1 MAFSPDRSPAPP
13 IEEEPMITSNLPQS
27 ALQGRGMATPVT
39 EASRVALTFEDFAS
53 EWLERQNS
61 EGGRAGTGLSTK
73 SRQDLEWRLSRH
85 LLPAFGSKLIYQIS
99 VRDVDQYRLEKVRD
113 EHLMP
118 SSINKTL
125 STLAAILELA
135 VEYELIHRNPAQG
148 RRRRLRT
155 PPPQRSWLDRADH
168 IAALLDG
175 ARDLD
180 ESARVQRGQR
190 RALLATLTFAGLRLG
205 EALALRWRD
214 VDLERG
220 TIVVRAAKTDAGM
233 RSINVLPVLFNE
245 LADLRARRE
254 SSVGSLLFGTTNGR
268 PLGPSNV
275 RRRILAKAIERANVE
290 LDRAMAEP
298 LPKHLTP
305 HSLRRTFASLLFAL
319 GEAPPYVM
327 AQMGHTSANLTLS
340 IYARQ
345 MDRRDGESER
355 LRALVEGDGRGQIV

>member
-1 MAFSPDRSPAPP
+1 
-13 IEEEPMITSNLPQS
+13 MINRNGLESS
-27 ALQGRGMATPVT
+27 LQGRDLPTPVR
-39 EASRVALTFEDFAS
+39 EAPRAALTFEDFAS
-53 EWLERQNS
+53 DWLERQNW
-61 EGGRAGTGLSTK
+61 EGGRAGAGLSTK
-73 SRQDLEWRLSRH
+73 SRQDLEWRLSGH
-85 LLPAFGSKLIYQIS
+85 LLPAFGSELIDQIT
-99 VRDVDQYRLEKVRD
+99 VRDVDRYRLEKVRD
-113 EHLMP
+113 KQLMS

-125 STLAAILELA
+125 STLAAILEVA
-135 VEYELIHRNPAQG
+135 VEYELIDRNPAQG

-155 PPPQRSWLDRADH
+155 PQPRRSWLDRADH
-168 IAALLDG
+168 IVALLDG

-180 ESARVQRGQR
+180 VSARVQHGQR

-205 EALALRWRD
+205 EALALQWRD

-220 TIVVRAAKTDAGM
+220 TITVRAAKTDAGM
-233 RSINVLPVLFNE
+233 RSINVLPILRNE
-245 LADLRARRE
+245 LADFRARLA
-254 SSVGSLLFGTTNGR
+254 SSVDDLVFGTTQGR

-275 RRRILAKAIERANVE
+275 RRRILARAIEQANVE
-290 LDRAMAEP
+290 LDRALAET
-298 LPKHLTP
+298 LPNHLTP

-340 IYARQ
+340 VYARQ